1 MNDFSPYAADIPQGD
16 GQAPEYLT
24 TRHRDIGLLRWWY
37 LIASPRE
44 LEETASLRERELFR
58 RGRTGSQ
65 ILPALYLFLIIS
77 IPTGFFGANFAVIWI
92 VAAAFF
98 ALIVATFLNRMG
110 NVNLA
115 GALVVITFMANPI
128 ADIVTTPGGLNMM
141 TLPLFGLLI
150 LPLLCAVSFLPPWW
164 VFAIAIINSLFTF
177 VALLPNTLP
186 MLPSQTAELN
196 AMLTVNF
203 AGIVTPI
210 ILSQLIVSVVAYL
223 WVHST
228 TQALVRADRA
238 EELAKL
244 EHDLALQAEAAA
256 QQKRLLEAS
265 IQQIVEVHRRISN
278 GDYNARV
285 PLTQDNVLWEI
296 SGSLNNLLA
305 RVQGW
310 RQDSAQLRQMRFA
323 LEQARE
329 ENKRLT
335 KFLRG

>member
-1 MNDFSPYAADIPQGD
+1 MNDFSPYATDFAQGD

-24 TRHRDIGLLRWWY
+24 TRHRDIGMLRWWY
-37 LIASPRE
+37 PIASPRE
-44 LEETASLRERELFR
+44 LEDTASVRERELFR

-65 ILPALYLFLIIS
+65 ILLALYLFLIIS

-92 VAAAFF
+92 TAVGFF
-98 ALIVATFLNRMG
+98 ALIVATFLNRVG

-115 GALVVITFMANPI
+115 GFVVVITFMANPI

-141 TLPLFGLLI
+141 SLPLFGLLI

-164 VFAIAIINSLFTF
+164 VFVIAAINSLFAF
-177 VALLPNTLP
+177 AVLLPNTLP
-186 MLPSQTAELN
+186 MLPQQTAELN
-196 AMLTVNF
+196 AMLTVNL

-256 QQKRLLEAS
+256 QQKRLLETS